1 MIICKYVV
9 IFFFYSMLG
18 FIYES
23 IYSSINKHHW
33 QNRGFFYGPIIPI
46 YGVGA
51 CVGTLLFYDLHIPF
65 LENAN
70 VLVIFLVGYLG
81 SIVLEY
87 TTSYVLEKIFHAV
100 WWDYS
105 NKFLNIHGRVC
116 LSASIGFGV
125 AAIVIVK
132 WLIPWVEKVVSYF
145 PDALMVSLSLIF
157 IFLLGIDFALTIS
170 ALSNFQRNFNRIE
183 REYTEKMTQL
193 YDNIESSVVAKK
205 DGITNAAGSFI
216 EKHETLQ
223 GAVNT
228 LNGAKQGIINS
239 KEKIVTKTENLTAKQ
254 KMHIEEQ
261 EKLIEQEVNSI
272 MESTSEIEKEALSRI
287 SEFKTEGKKKKIT
300 NSIKEKLRRN

>member
-23 IYSSINKHHW
+23 IYSSVNKHHW

-70 VLVIFLVGYLG
+70 VIVIFLVGYLG

-87 TTSYVLEKIFHAV
+87 TTSYVLEKTFHAV

-125 AAIVIVK
+125 AAIIIVK
-132 WLIPWVEKVVSYF
+132 WLIPWVEKIVSYF

-157 IFLLGIDFALTIS
+157 IFLWGIDFALTIS

-183 REYTEKMTQL
+183 KEYTEKMTQL

-205 DGITNAAGSFI
+205 DGITSAAGSFI

-223 GAVNT
+223 EAVNT
-228 LNGAKQGIINS
+228 LTSAKHGIINN
-239 KEKIVTKTENLTAKQ
+239 KEKL
-254 KMHIEEQ
+254 
-261 EKLIEQEVNSI
+261 LEQEVNSI

-300 NSIKEKLRRN
+300 DIIKEKLRRH

>member
-1 MIICKYVV
+1 M
-9 IFFFYSMLG
+9 
-18 FIYES
+18 
-23 IYSSINKHHW
+23 
-33 QNRGFFYGPIIPI
+33 
-46 YGVGA
+46 
-51 CVGTLLFYDLHIPF
+51 
-65 LENAN
+65 ENAN

-205 DGITNAAGSFI
+205 DGITSAAGSFI

-228 LNGAKQGIINS
+228 LNGAKRGIINS
-239 KEKIVTKTENLTAKQ
+239 KDK
-254 KMHIEEQ
+254 Q

-287 SEFKTEGKKKKIT
+287 SEFKTEGKKRKIT

>member
-1 MIICKYVV
+1 MIISKYVV
-9 IFFFYSMLG
+9 ILFFYSFLG

-23 IYSSINKHHW
+23 IYSSIKKHGW

-51 CVGTLLFYDLHIPF
+51 CIGTLLFYDLNIPF
-65 LENAN
+65 LADKNIFI
-70 VLVIFLVGYLG
+70 IFLVGYLG

-87 TTSYVLEKIFHAV
+87 TTSYVLEKIFHAI

-105 NKFLNIHGRVC
+105 KKFLNINGRIC

-228 LNGAKQGIINS
+228 LNGAKKGIINS
-239 KEKIVTKTENLTAKQ
+239 KDK
-254 KMHIEEQ
+254 Q

-287 SEFKTEGKKKKIT
+287 SEFKTEGKKRKIT